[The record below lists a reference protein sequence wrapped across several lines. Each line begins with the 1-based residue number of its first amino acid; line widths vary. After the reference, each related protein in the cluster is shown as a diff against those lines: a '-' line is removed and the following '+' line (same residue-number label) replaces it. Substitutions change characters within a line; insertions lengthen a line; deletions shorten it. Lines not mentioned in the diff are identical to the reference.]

1 MLKKIKNNLKINMLN
16 HNTVHLP
23 YYLSYER
30 EYQIKNSESAIKN
43 RLTSHVKGR
52 EEFIVVER

>member
-1 MLKKIKNNLKINMLN
+1 MLN